1 MSEVDL
7 SEFKMLEEAPYEE
20 PDPRRLTEIYISKA
34 KEAEKD
40 YGKIFTTRY
49 IEFALQFLAEKIG
62 EEPPQNIET
71 LDQLKEYLISK
82 TGIYPKPYCAV
93 VYAEFKVDHEALQI
107 LKRSI
112 F

>member
-7 SEFKMLEEAPYEE
+7 SEFKMLEKAPYEE
-20 PDPRRLTEIYISKA
+20 PNPRTLTEIYISKA
-34 KEAEKD
+34 KLVEKD

-62 EEPPQNIET
+62 IEPPQNIET
-71 LDQLKEYLISK
+71 LDQLTEYLISK
-82 TGIYPKPYCAV
+82 IDVYPKPYCAV
-93 VYAEFKVDHEALQI
+93 VYSQFKVDHEALQI

>member
-20 PDPRRLTEIYISKA
+20 PDPLILTELYIRKA
-34 KEAEKD
+34 KEVEKD

-49 IEFALQFLAEKIG
+49 IEFALQFLAEKIE

-71 LDQLKEYLISK
+71 LDKLKEYLISK
-82 TGIYPKPYCAV
+82 TKVYPKPYCAAM
-93 VYAEFKVDHEALQI
+93 YAQFKVNHEAQHI